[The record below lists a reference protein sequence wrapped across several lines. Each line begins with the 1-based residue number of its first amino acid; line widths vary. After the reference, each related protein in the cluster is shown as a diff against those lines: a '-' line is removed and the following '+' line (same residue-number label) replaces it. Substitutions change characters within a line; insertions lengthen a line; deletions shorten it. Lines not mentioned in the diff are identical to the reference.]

1 MIIPLSHKVR
11 EGELE
16 GKVILVTG
24 ANRGFGL
31 AMTMDLSKAGA
42 TVIMLGRDLGSLE
55 YAYDA
60 VVEKGFQEP
69 ILYPL
74 DLEGATPE
82 NYQSLQDDVFNQFEK
97 LDGLIHNAAIL
108 GTMMPVDQYD
118 IKLWYST
125 LQINLNGPF
134 MMTQFLIPLLNKSND
149 ARILF
154 LSADQGREA
163 KAYWGAYG
171 VSKFAVEGF
180 SKTLSEELEKTN
192 IRVNTLDPGVMR
204 TEMRRAA
211 YPAEDA
217 STVPKPEEK
226 SSIIV
231 YLLSN
236 EGSKINGEQLT
247 IALNSHIYN

>member
-1 MIIPLSHKVR
+1 MIVSRDHIFKD
-11 EGELE
+11 GELKD
-16 GKVILVTG
+16 KVILVTG

-31 AMTMDLSKAGA
+31 AITMDLSKAGA

-60 VVEKGFQEP
+60 VVDAGYNEP

-82 NYQSLQDDVFNQFEK
+82 NYQELQDNVLEKFDK

-108 GTMMPVDQYD
+108 GAQMPIEQYN

-125 LQINLNGPF
+125 LQINLSAPF
-134 MMTQFLIPLLNKSND
+134 MLTQFLIPALVKSED

-154 LSADQGREA
+154 LSSSVGREA
-163 KAYWGAYG
+163 RAYWGAYS
-171 VSKFAVEGF
+171 VSKFGIEGF
-180 SKTLSEELEKTN
+180 AKTLSEELEKTN
-192 IRVNTLDPGVMR
+192 ISVNTVNPGKLR
-204 TEMRRAA
+204 TEMRRTA
-211 YPAEDA
+211 YPAEDS
-217 STVPKPEEK
+217 STVPMPEEK
-226 SSIIV
+226 SAAIV

-236 EGSKINGEQLT
+236 LSPKMNGEQLT
-247 IALNSHIYN
+247 IAD

>member
-1 MIIPLSHKVR
+1 MRLPVNYKVK

-31 AMTMDLSKAGA
+31 AITMDLAKAGA

-60 VVEKGFQEP
+60 VVDAGYKEP

-82 NYQSLQDDVFNQFEK
+82 NYQELQDNILDKFKK

-108 GTMMPVDQYD
+108 GTQMPIDQYD

-125 LQINLNGPF
+125 LQINLSAPF
-134 MMTQFLIPLLNKSND
+134 MLTQFLIPALMKSDD

-154 LSADQGREA
+154 LSSTVGRKA
-163 KAYWGAYG
+163 RAYWGAYS
-171 VSKFAVEGF
+171 VSKFGIEGF
-180 SKTLSEELEKTN
+180 AKTLSEELEKTQ
-192 IRVNTLDPGVMR
+192 ITVNTINPGKIR
-204 TEMRRAA
+204 TEMRRTA

-217 STVPKPEEK
+217 STVPRPEEK
-226 SSIIV
+226 SSVIV

-247 IALNSHIYN
+247 IVE

>member
-1 MIIPLSHKVR
+1 MIVSRDHIFKD
-11 EGELE
+11 GELKD
-16 GKVILVTG
+16 KVILVTG

-31 AMTMDLSKAGA
+31 AITMDLSKAGA

-60 VVEKGFQEP
+60 VVDAGYKEP

-82 NYQSLQDDVFNQFEK
+82 NYQDLQDNVLEKFDK

-108 GTMMPVDQYD
+108 GAQMPIEHYD

-125 LQINLNGPF
+125 LQINLSAPF
-134 MMTQFLIPLLNKSND
+134 MLTQFLIPVLVKSED

-154 LSADQGREA
+154 LSSSVGREA
-163 KAYWGAYG
+163 RAYWGAYS
-171 VSKFAVEGF
+171 VSKFGIEGF
-180 SKTLSEELEKTN
+180 AKTLSEELEKTN
-192 IRVNTLDPGVMR
+192 ISVNTVNPGKLR
-204 TEMRRAA
+204 TEMRRTA
-211 YPAEDA
+211 YPAEDS
-217 STVPKPEEK
+217 STVPMPEEK
-226 SSIIV
+226 SAAIV

-236 EGSKINGEQLT
+236 LSPKMNGEQLT
-247 IALNSHIYN
+247 IAD

>member
-1 MIIPLSHKVR
+1 MKLPVNYKVK

-31 AMTMDLSKAGA
+31 AITMDLAKAGA

-60 VVEKGFQEP
+60 VVDAGYKEP

-82 NYQSLQDDVFNQFEK
+82 NYQELQDNILDKFKK

-108 GTMMPVDQYD
+108 GTQMPIDQYD

-125 LQINLNGPF
+125 LQINLSAPF
-134 MMTQFLIPLLNKSND
+134 MLTQFLIPALMKSDD

-154 LSADQGREA
+154 LSSTVGRRA
-163 KAYWGAYG
+163 RAYWGAYS
-171 VSKFAVEGF
+171 VSKFGIEGF
-180 SKTLSEELEKTN
+180 AKTLSEELEKTQ
-192 IRVNTLDPGVMR
+192 ITVNTINPGKIR
-204 TEMRRAA
+204 TEMRRTA

-217 STVPKPEEK
+217 SKVPRPEEK
-226 SSIIV
+226 SSVIV

-247 IALNSHIYN
+247 IVE

>member
-1 MIIPLSHKVR
+1 MKLPINYKVKG
-11 EGELE
+11 GELE
-16 GKVILVTG
+16 DKVILVTG

-31 AMTMDLSKAGA
+31 AITMDLAKAGA

-60 VVEKGFQEP
+60 VVDAGYKEP

-82 NYQSLQDDVFNQFEK
+82 NYQELQDDILDKFKK

-108 GTMMPVDQYD
+108 GTQMPIDQYD

-125 LQINLNGPF
+125 LQINLSAPF
-134 MMTQFLIPLLNKSND
+134 MLTQFLIPTLMKSDD

-154 LSADQGREA
+154 LSSTVGRKA
-163 KAYWGAYG
+163 RAYWGAYS
-171 VSKFAVEGF
+171 VSKFGIEGF
-180 SKTLSEELEKTN
+180 AKTLSEELEKTQ
-192 IRVNTLDPGVMR
+192 ITVNTINPGKIR
-204 TEMRRAA
+204 TEMRRTA

-226 SSIIV
+226 SPVIV

-236 EGSKINGEQLT
+236 KGSKINGEQLT
-247 IALNSHIYN
+247 IVE

>member
-1 MIIPLSHKVR
+1 MYLEIISLN
-11 EGELE
+11 GELKD
-16 GKVILVTG
+16 KVILVTG

-31 AMTMDLSKAGA
+31 AITMDLSKAGA

-60 VVEKGFQEP
+60 VVDAGYKEP

-82 NYQSLQDDVFNQFEK
+82 NYQELQDNVLEKFDK

-108 GTMMPVDQYD
+108 GAQMPIEQYD

-125 LQINLNGPF
+125 LQINLSAPF
-134 MMTQFLIPLLNKSND
+134 MLTQFLIPALVKSED

-154 LSADQGREA
+154 LSSSVGREA
-163 KAYWGAYG
+163 RAYWGAYS
-171 VSKFAVEGF
+171 VSKFGIEGF
-180 SKTLSEELEKTN
+180 AKTLSEELEKTN
-192 IRVNTLDPGVMR
+192 ISVNTVNPGKLR
-204 TEMRRAA
+204 TEMRRTA
-211 YPAEDA
+211 YPAEDS
-217 STVPKPEEK
+217 STVPMPEEK
-226 SSIIV
+226 SAAIV

-236 EGSKINGEQLT
+236 LSPKMNGEQLT
-247 IALNSHIYN
+247 IAD

>member
-1 MIIPLSHKVR
+1 MIVSRDHIFKD
-11 EGELE
+11 GELKD
-16 GKVILVTG
+16 KVILVTG

-31 AMTMDLSKAGA
+31 AITMDLSKAGA

-60 VVEKGFQEP
+60 VVDAGYKEP

-82 NYQSLQDDVFNQFEK
+82 NYQDLQDNVLEKFDK

-108 GTMMPVDQYD
+108 GAQMPIEHYD

-125 LQINLNGPF
+125 LQINLSAPF
-134 MMTQFLIPLLNKSND
+134 MLTQFLIPALAKSED

-154 LSADQGREA
+154 LSSSVGREA
-163 KAYWGAYG
+163 KAYWGAYS
-171 VSKFAVEGF
+171 VSKFGIEGF
-180 SKTLSEELEKTN
+180 AKILSEELEKTN
-192 IRVNTLDPGVMR
+192 ISVNTVNPGKLR
-204 TEMRRAA
+204 TEMRRTA
-211 YPAEDA
+211 YPAEDS
-217 STVPKPEEK
+217 STVPMPEEK
-226 SSIIV
+226 SAAIV

-236 EGSKINGEQLT
+236 LSPKMNGEQLT
-247 IALNSHIYN
+247 IAD

>member
-1 MIIPLSHKVR
+1 MKLPVNYKVK

-31 AMTMDLSKAGA
+31 AITMDLSKAGA

-60 VVEKGFQEP
+60 VVDAGYKEP

-82 NYQSLQDDVFNQFEK
+82 NYQELQDNILDKFKK

-108 GTMMPVDQYD
+108 GTQMPIDQYD

-125 LQINLNGPF
+125 LQINLSAPF
-134 MMTQFLIPLLNKSND
+134 MLTQFLIPALMKSDD

-154 LSADQGREA
+154 LSSTVGRKA
-163 KAYWGAYG
+163 RAYWGAYS
-171 VSKFAVEGF
+171 VSKFGIEGF
-180 SKTLSEELEKTN
+180 AKTLSEELEKTQ
-192 IRVNTLDPGVMR
+192 ITVNTINPGKIR
-204 TEMRRAA
+204 TEMRRTA

-217 STVPKPEEK
+217 SSVPRPEEK
-226 SSIIV
+226 SSVIV

-247 IALNSHIYN
+247 IDKPD

>member
-1 MIIPLSHKVR
+1 MIVPRDHIFKD
-11 EGELE
+11 GELK

-31 AMTMDLSKAGA
+31 AITMSLSKAGA

-60 VVEKGFQEP
+60 VVDAGYNEP

-82 NYQSLQDDVFNQFEK
+82 NYQELQDNILDKFEK

-108 GTMMPVDQYD
+108 GAQMPIEQYD

-125 LQINLNGPF
+125 LQINLSAPF
-134 MMTQFLIPLLNKSND
+134 MLTQFLIPLLLKSED

-154 LSADQGREA
+154 LSSSVGREA
-163 KAYWGAYG
+163 KAYWGAYS
-171 VSKFAVEGF
+171 VSKFGIEGF
-180 SKTLSEELEKTN
+180 AKTLSEELEKTN
-192 IRVNTLDPGVMR
+192 ISVNTINPGKLR
-204 TEMRRAA
+204 TEMRRTA
-211 YPAEDA
+211 YPAEDS
-217 STVPKPEEK
+217 STVPMPEEK
-226 SSIIV
+226 SAAIV
-231 YLLSN
+231 YLLS
-236 EGSKINGEQLT
+236 GLSPKMNGEQLT
-247 IALNSHIYN
+247 IAD

>member
-1 MIIPLSHKVR
+1 MKLPVNYKVK

-31 AMTMDLSKAGA
+31 AITMDLAKAGA

-60 VVEKGFQEP
+60 VVDAGYKEP

-82 NYQSLQDDVFNQFEK
+82 NYQELQDNILDQFKK

-108 GTMMPVDQYD
+108 GTQMPIDQYD

-125 LQINLNGPF
+125 LQINLSAPF
-134 MMTQFLIPLLNKSND
+134 MLTQFLIPALMKSDD

-154 LSADQGREA
+154 LSSTVGRKA
-163 KAYWGAYG
+163 RAYWGAYS
-171 VSKFAVEGF
+171 VSKFGIEGF
-180 SKTLSEELEKTN
+180 AKTLSEELEKTQ
-192 IRVNTLDPGVMR
+192 ITVNTINPGKIR
-204 TEMRRAA
+204 TEMRRTA

-217 STVPKPEEK
+217 STVPRPEEK
-226 SSIIV
+226 SSVIV

-247 IALNSHIYN
+247 IVE

>member
-1 MIIPLSHKVR
+1 MKLPVNYKVQ

-16 GKVILVTG
+16 GKVVLVTG

-31 AMTMDLSKAGA
+31 AITMDLAKAGA

-60 VVEKGFQEP
+60 VVDAGYKEP

-82 NYQSLQDDVFNQFEK
+82 NYQELQDNILDKFKK

-108 GTMMPVDQYD
+108 GTQMPIDQYD

-125 LQINLNGPF
+125 LQINLSAPF
-134 MMTQFLIPLLNKSND
+134 MLTQFLIPTLMKSDD

-154 LSADQGREA
+154 LSSTVGREA
-163 KAYWGAYG
+163 RAYWGAYS
-171 VSKFAVEGF
+171 VSKFGIEGF
-180 SKTLSEELEKTN
+180 AKTLSEELEKTQ
-192 IRVNTLDPGVMR
+192 ITVNTINPGKIR
-204 TEMRRAA
+204 TEMRRTA

-217 STVPKPEEK
+217 STVPRPEEK
-226 SSIIV
+226 SPVIV

-247 IALNSHIYN
+247 IVE

>member
-1 MIIPLSHKVR
+1 MKLPVNYIVQ

-31 AMTMDLSKAGA
+31 AITMDLAKAGA

-55 YAYDA
+55 YAYDE
-60 VVEKGFQEP
+60 VVDAGYKEP

-82 NYQSLQDDVFNQFEK
+82 NYQELQDNILDKFKK

-108 GTMMPVDQYD
+108 GTQMPIDQYD

-125 LQINLNGPF
+125 LQINLSAPF
-134 MMTQFLIPLLNKSND
+134 MLTQFLIPALMKSND

-154 LSADQGREA
+154 LSSTVGRKA
-163 KAYWGAYG
+163 RAYWGAYS
-171 VSKFAVEGF
+171 VSKFGIEGF
-180 SKTLSEELEKTN
+180 AKTLSEELEKTQ
-192 IRVNTLDPGVMR
+192 ITVNTINPGKIR
-204 TEMRRAA
+204 TEMRRTA

-217 STVPKPEEK
+217 STVPRPEEK
-226 SSIIV
+226 SSVIV

-247 IALNSHIYN
+247 IVE

>member
-1 MIIPLSHKVR
+1 MKLPVNYKVQ

-16 GKVILVTG
+16 GKVVLVTG

-31 AMTMDLSKAGA
+31 AITMDLAKAGA

-60 VVEKGFQEP
+60 VVDAGYKEP

-82 NYQSLQDDVFNQFEK
+82 NYQELQDNILDKFKK

-108 GTMMPVDQYD
+108 GTQMPIDQYD

-125 LQINLNGPF
+125 LQINLSAPF
-134 MMTQFLIPLLNKSND
+134 MLTQFLIPALMKSND

-154 LSADQGREA
+154 LSSTVGRKA
-163 KAYWGAYG
+163 RAYWGAYS
-171 VSKFAVEGF
+171 VSKFGIEGF
-180 SKTLSEELEKTN
+180 AKTLSEELEKTQ
-192 IRVNTLDPGVMR
+192 ITVNTINPGKIR
-204 TEMRRAA
+204 TEMRRTT

-217 STVPKPEEK
+217 STVPRPEEK
-226 SSIIV
+226 SSVIV

-247 IALNSHIYN
+247 IVE

>member
-1 MIIPLSHKVR
+1 MKLPVNYKVQ
-11 EGELE
+11 EGEIE

-31 AMTMDLSKAGA
+31 AITMDLAKAGA

-60 VVEKGFQEP
+60 VVDAGYKEP

-82 NYQSLQDDVFNQFEK
+82 NYQELQDNILDKFKK

-108 GTMMPVDQYD
+108 GTQMPIDQYD

-125 LQINLNGPF
+125 LQINLSAPF
-134 MMTQFLIPLLNKSND
+134 MLTQFLIPALMKSDD

-154 LSADQGREA
+154 LSSTVGRKA
-163 KAYWGAYG
+163 RAYWGAYS
-171 VSKFAVEGF
+171 VSKFGIEGF
-180 SKTLSEELEKTN
+180 AKTLSEELEKTQ
-192 IRVNTLDPGVMR
+192 ITVNTINPGKIR
-204 TEMRRAA
+204 TEMRRTA

-217 STVPKPEEK
+217 SSVPRPEEK
-226 SSIIV
+226 SSVIV

-247 IALNSHIYN
+247 IVE

>member
-1 MIIPLSHKVR
+1 MIVSRDHIFKD
-11 EGELE
+11 GELKD
-16 GKVILVTG
+16 KVILVTG

-31 AMTMDLSKAGA
+31 AITMDLSKAGA

-60 VVEKGFQEP
+60 VVDAGYNEP

-82 NYQSLQDDVFNQFEK
+82 NYQELQDNVLEKFDK

-108 GTMMPVDQYD
+108 GAQMPIEQYD

-125 LQINLNGPF
+125 LQINLSAPF
-134 MMTQFLIPLLNKSND
+134 MLTQFLIPALVKSED

-154 LSADQGREA
+154 LSSSVGREA
-163 KAYWGAYG
+163 RAYWGAYS
-171 VSKFAVEGF
+171 VSKFGIEGLA
-180 SKTLSEELEKTN
+180 KTLSEELEKTN
-192 IRVNTLDPGVMR
+192 ISVNTVDPGKLR
-204 TEMRRAA
+204 TEMRRTA
-211 YPAEDA
+211 YPAEDS
-217 STVPKPEEK
+217 STVPMPEEK
-226 SSIIV
+226 SAAIV

-236 EGSKINGEQLT
+236 LSPKMNGEQLT
-247 IALNSHIYN
+247 IAD